1 MAMQASK
8 LSRMSVAT
16 QCKWDGAN
24 TRKQPPGNSNSDRNA
39 QQTIKRSRSGR
50 EKGWS
55 NNDSTAQQSKGST
68 GWWVVGFG
76 DGLLKPEPLVL
87 ADDQERT
94 ERITPNV
101 PTDGRGRG
109 PRSYQATKILTPIA
123 PVPQAR
129 VLLTCGL
136 VLPGQACTPPKR
148 QRRREGYGQ
157 PERSASECR
166 YERQPRLA

>member
-8 LSRMSVAT
+8 QSRMSVAT
-16 QCKWDGAN
+16 QRKWDGAN

-109 PRSYQATKILTPIA
+109 PRSYQATKIPTYSDRTSTTGSGPA
-123 PVPQAR
+123 NMRPCAAR
-129 VLLTCGL
+129 PGL
-136 VLPGQACTPPKR
+136 YTAEEAKTKGGIRTARKVSLR
-148 QRRREGYGQ
+148 V
-157 PERSASECR
+157 
-166 YERQPRLA
+166 